1 MGIKVFFFLSLF
13 YILPAH
19 AEVTIETVSGSSQN
33 IGTDPVTT
41 VWGVFVGTYLSGA
54 TTEYNNC
61 GFSLD
66 DSADSGTVGTGGAF
80 HGCHEARVNGDS
92 ALTIRFKESSDV
104 TGLRAYAVIPPATG
118 DTGSA
123 NRKVGENTTT
133 VSGSNQTATVPI
145 KWRDLCNQI
154 KTDAS
159 TFAVFDETTQTCA
172 LSGDPNTKISGS
184 LTVSVGLGTSHTDL
198 TATKSITII
207 VYSPDPALGVLI
219 KPATCGTPVDGTDT
233 NFGFCDLAVAPGD
246 EGGYLY
252 SEDEATH
259 QNEIHRP
266 SFTIANAFDAYG
278 ASTSITNEV
287 EEVRLFISSTS
298 FVDAQPYVASAKSA
312 DLLVTETPSNIAVF
326 DDNRFGGLKNS
337 TTEKPI
343 SYFVRASTIDSS
355 GTVSQLMDDATYCPG
370 GTCPDFNI
378 IPSQVAGIIAENSCF
393 ITTATYGSDQAHQ
406 VNLFRKF
413 RKQFLFTNKIG
424 HKIIHLYNVYGPMGA
439 DWIRSHPSSKKYAQV
454 ALYPFYG
461 FAYLSVHYG
470 LFTAL
475 AAYLGLVL
483 LLFGLINPKAF
494 SKIK

>member
-1 MGIKVFFFLSLF
+1 MSIKALLFLSLF
-13 YILPAH
+13 YILPAQ

-41 VWGVFVGTYLSGA
+41 AWGVFVGTYQVGA

-66 DSADSGTVGTGGAF
+66 DDATNNTVGTSGAF

-118 DTGSA
+118 DTGTA

-145 KWRDLCNQI
+145 EWRDLCTQI

-159 TFAVFDETTQTCA
+159 TFATFDEATQTCSA
-172 LSGDPNTKISGS
+172 SGS
-184 LTVSVGLGTSHTDL
+184 LTISVGLGTSHTDL
-198 TATKSITII
+198 TATKSLTII

-252 SEDEATH
+252 SEEGSTH
-259 QNEIHRP
+259 QNQIHRP
-266 SFTIANAFDAYG
+266 SFTIPNAFDAYG
-278 ASTSITNEV
+278 AATGITNEV
-287 EEVRLFISSTS
+287 EEIRLFISSTS
-298 FVDAQPYVASAKSA
+298 FLDAQPYVTSAKSA
-312 DLLVTETPSNIAVF
+312 DLLVTETPGNIAVF
-326 DDNRFGGLKNS
+326 EDNRFGGLKNS
-337 TTEKPI
+337 TTENPI
-343 SYFVRASTIDSS
+343 SYFVRAATIDSS
-355 GTVSQLMDDATYCPG
+355 GTISQLMDDATYCPG

-406 VNLFRKF
+406 VNLFRAF
-413 RKQFLFTNKIG
+413 RKQFLFTNQIG

-439 DWIRSHPSSKKYAQV
+439 DWIRSHPSSQKYARV

-470 LFTAL
+470 LFIAL
-475 AAYLGLVL
+475 ITYLGLVL

-494 SKIK
+494 SKIR